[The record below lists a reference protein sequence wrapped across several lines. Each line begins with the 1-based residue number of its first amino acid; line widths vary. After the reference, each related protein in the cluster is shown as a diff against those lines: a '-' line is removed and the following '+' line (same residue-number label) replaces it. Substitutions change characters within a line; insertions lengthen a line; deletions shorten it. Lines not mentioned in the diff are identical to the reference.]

1 MPLPTLLAPLLSKG
15 LDVIA
20 GAVAVKGKKAVENLI
35 GMPIPDNPSDEQATE
50 LRIRMMEHEEKL
62 IELAQQELSLIHI

>member
-20 GAVAVKGKKAVENLI
+20 VGAVAVKGKKGCRESYRYA
-35 GMPIPDNPSDEQATE
+35 DS
-50 LRIRMMEHEEKL
+50 R
-62 IELAQQELSLIHI
+62 